1 MQRNSTEG
9 SGKTH
14 GGPERC
20 VLVADDDAAFRAD
33 LCGYL
38 RDLGLRV
45 VEAENGLAA
54 LEAIERFEPC
64 VVFLD
69 VRMPGMDGISVAE
82 RAESLSP
89 ETKVVVMSGYTDEI
103 RRSHLANRA
112 NTGAFW
118 VIEKPFP
125 LRIVGKFAQDICCGR
140 APTGGVRQRA
150 A

>member
-20 VLVADDDAAFRAD
+20 VLVVDDDAAYRAE

-45 VEAENGLAA
+45 VEAENGFAA
-54 LEAIERFEPC
+54 LNEVKRSKPC

-69 VRMPGMDGISVAE
+69 IRMPGMDGLEVVE
-82 RAESLSP
+82 RAKSLAP
-89 ETKVVVMSGYTDEI
+89 NAKIVVMSGYMDEV
-103 RRSHLANRA
+103 RRA
-112 NTGAFW
+112 NMISAGAFW
-118 VIEKPFP
+118 VLEKPLP
-125 LRIVGKFAQDICCGR
+125 LKVVGRFAQDIYWR
-140 APTGGVRQRA
+140 RPPAGGKG
-150 A
+150 

>member
-20 VLVADDDAAFRAD
+20 GLVVDDDAAYRAE

-45 VEAENGLAA
+45 VEAENGFAA
-54 LEAIERFEPC
+54 LSEIKRSEPC

-69 VRMPGMDGISVAE
+69 IRMPGMDGLEVVE
-82 RAESLSP
+82 RAKSLAP
-89 ETKVVVMSGYTDEI
+89 NAKIVVMSGYMDEV
-103 RRSHLANRA
+103 RRA
-112 NTGAFW
+112 NMISAGAFW
-118 VIEKPFP
+118 VLEKPLP
-125 LRIVGKFAQDICCGR
+125 LKVVGRFAQDIYWR
-140 APTGGVRQRA
+140 RPPAGGKG
-150 A
+150 

>member
-1 MQRNSTEG
+1 MQLVSTE
-9 SGKTH
+9 SPGKTYEE
-14 GGPERC
+14 PKRC
-20 VLVADDDAAFRAD
+20 VLVVDDDAAFRTELSD
-33 LCGYL
+33 HL

-64 VVFLD
+64 VIFLD

-82 RAESLSP
+82 RAKSLSP

-118 VIEKPFP
+118 VIEKPLP

>member
-54 LEAIERFEPC
+54 LEAIKRSEPC

-69 VRMPGMDGISVAE
+69 IRMPGMDGLEVVE
-82 RAESLSP
+82 RAKPLAP
-89 ETKVVVMSGYTDEI
+89 DAKIVVMSGYMDEV
-103 RRSHLANRA
+103 RRA
-112 NTGAFW
+112 NMISAGAFW
-118 VIEKPFP
+118 VLEKPLP
-125 LRIVGKFAQDICCGR
+125 LKVVGRFAQDIYWKR
-140 APTGGVRQRA
+140 APTGGARQRA

>member
-20 VLVADDDAAFRAD
+20 VLVADDDAAYRAE

-38 RDLGLRV
+38 RDQGLRV

-54 LEAIERFEPC
+54 LSEIERSEPC

-69 VRMPGMDGISVAE
+69 IQMPGMDGLEVVE
-82 RAESLSP
+82 RAKSLAP
-89 ETKVVVMSGYTDEI
+89 NAKIVVMSGYMDEV
-103 RRSHLANRA
+103 RRA
-112 NTGAFW
+112 NMISAGAFW
-118 VIEKPFP
+118 VIEKPLP
-125 LRIVGKFAQDICCGR
+125 LKVVGRFAQDIYWR
-140 APTGGVRQRA
+140 RPPAGGKG
-150 A
+150 

>member
-54 LEAIERFEPC
+54 LEAIKRSEPC

-69 VRMPGMDGISVAE
+69 IRMPGMDGLEVVE
-82 RAESLSP
+82 RAKSLMP
-89 ETKVVVMSGYTDEI
+89 DAKIVVMSGYMDEV
-103 RRSHLANRA
+103 RRA
-112 NTGAFW
+112 NMISAGAFW
-118 VIEKPFP
+118 VLEKPLP
-125 LRIVGKFAQDICCGR
+125 LKVVGRFAQDIYWR
-140 APTGGVRQRA
+140 RPPAGGKG
-150 A
+150 

>member
-20 VLVADDDAAFRAD
+20 VLVADDDAAYRAE

-54 LEAIERFEPC
+54 LSEIKRSEPC

-69 VRMPGMDGISVAE
+69 VRMPGMDGLEVVE
-82 RAESLSP
+82 RAKSLA
-89 ETKVVVMSGYTDEI
+89 TNAKIVVMSGHMDEV
-103 RRSHLANRA
+103 RRA
-112 NTGAFW
+112 NMISAGAFW
-118 VIEKPFP
+118 VLEKPLP
-125 LRIVGKFAQDICCGR
+125 LKVVGRFAQDIYWR
-140 APTGGVRQRA
+140 RPPAGGKG
-150 A
+150 